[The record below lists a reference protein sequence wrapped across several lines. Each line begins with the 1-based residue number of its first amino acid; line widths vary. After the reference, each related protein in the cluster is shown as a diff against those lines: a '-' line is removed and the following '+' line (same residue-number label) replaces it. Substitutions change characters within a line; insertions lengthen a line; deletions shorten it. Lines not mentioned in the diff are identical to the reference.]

1 MVTIYL
7 TAVTCVKSTNG
18 TSIDVL
24 LTINSR
30 YFYHTA
36 IFETVL
42 CDCHKLTLTFFKAYF
57 KKRPPKNFEYRR
69 YENFKDALSG
79 LI

>member
-1 MVTIYL
+1 M
-7 TAVTCVKSTNG
+7 
-18 TSIDVL
+18 
-24 LTINSR
+24 
-30 YFYHTA
+30 A

-57 KKRPPKNFEYRR
+57 KKRPLKNVEYRR

-79 LI
+79 LT